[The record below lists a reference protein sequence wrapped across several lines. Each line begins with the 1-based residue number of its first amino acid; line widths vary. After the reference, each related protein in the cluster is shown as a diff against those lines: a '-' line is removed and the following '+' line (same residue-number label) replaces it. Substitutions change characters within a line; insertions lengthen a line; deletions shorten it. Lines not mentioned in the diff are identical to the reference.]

1 MPNTADPL
9 ICIHPAADAS
19 VQHSGCRPVCRGPRM
34 DTGED
39 TPSGPPFSSAREEQ
53 EWVQQEKSR
62 LMDDMRRGHLAEH
75 RARESAPAPETAAG
89 FLPRLA
95 ASPVPGG
102 WEKEPDDHWGF

>member
-1 MPNTADPL
+1 
-9 ICIHPAADAS
+9 
-19 VQHSGCRPVCRGPRM
+19 M

-89 FLPRLA
+89 FLPPLA

-102 WEKEPDDHWGF
+102 WEKESEDHWGF